1 MSEQATMDLIKFI
14 SDNCLIKEDIDNS
27 QPAYPVCLAIL
38 AGISMKNSR
47 ISFSKDR
54 SNSIWKTFEFDVPS
68 KTDPRRLTGQ
78 STRRRDLLSI
88 LVEEITDKLTTYFL
102 DKEPTIQSCYMALNP
117 ELTKCT
123 IKINYYLRNK

>member
-1 MSEQATMDLIKFI
+1 MASQANMDLIKFVYN
-14 SDNCLIKEDIDNS
+14 NCLIKEDIDDS
-27 QPAYPVCLAIL
+27 QPLFPVCLAIL
-38 AGISMKNSR
+38 ARMSMKNSR

-68 KTDPRRLTGQ
+68 KTDPRCLTGQ

-102 DKEPTIQSCYMALNP
+102 DKEPTIQSCHMAFNP
-117 ELTKCT
+117 ELKKCT
-123 IKINYYLRNK
+123 IKINYYSRNE